1 MNAWTLVLVSFPP
14 ICTLQFIHTCYVR
27 VYILREYALRKVRIY
42 VLLTLWRRIMKGNF
56 LFPLTLLLCFLF
68 LEQNTG
74 LFVYALNS
82 DGETLF
88 SLLPHWSSLPSSL
101 TSSWNASDPN
111 PCKWVGVECDSETH
125 NVLTLNLTNL
135 AISGQLP
142 PQIGALHHLNTLDL
156 SNNRFFGPI
165 PSALANCSSLQ
176 HLDLSNNEL
185 IGPMPN
191 TFNSLQKLN
200 YLNLFSNSLSGE
212 IPETLFHV
220 TGLVSVYLNN
230 NNLSGSIPMN
240 VGNLSELVALDLY
253 DNGLIGTIP
262 ESIGNCSKLQ
272 ELFLDGNYFVGGLP
286 SSVMN
291 LQNLMYLY
299 LSHNSFNGEI
309 PSPTKCKNLSV
320 LDLSFNSFNGGIP
333 PGLANCST
341 LTELV
346 IVHSNLTGYI
356 PSSLGLLDQ
365 LSKLDLSEN
374 HLYGEIPFQLGKCK
388 SLKQLLLYDNQLKGE
403 IPNEL
408 GMLSELNDLE
418 LFMNHLSGEI
428 PISIWR
434 IPSLEYLLVYKN
446 NLTGELP
453 LEITEFKQLK
463 NISLYDNGFFGVIPR
478 NLGINASLQQLD
490 FTNNMFSGTIPPF
503 LCFGK
508 KLRVLNLGQN
518 QLTGSVTDDIGGC
531 KTLWRLILK
540 QNNLNGVLPEFAE
553 NKNLVHMD
561 ISENDISG
569 PIPSSLGNCRN
580 LTSIN
585 LSMNR
590 FTGFIPSELSNL
602 ADLQTLNVSHNLL
615 QGSLPSQLSN
625 CSRLVEFD
633 VGFNSLNGLIPN
645 ALTSWKQ
652 LSTLILSE
660 NRFTGG
666 IPSFLLELEMLSDL
680 QLGGNPFGGSIP
692 SSIGAMKNLIY
703 GLNLSSNSLTGE
715 IPSELRNL
723 FKLVRLDLSNNNL
736 TGTLTVL
743 DGMDSLV
750 EVNVSYNHFT
760 GPIPTTMMR
769 FMNLSSSSFLGNPG
783 LCIDCLSS
791 GEETCPTRNYLNPCN
806 EMKNQRGLTKLEV
819 AMIALG
825 SSLLVVALL
834 VVASIFIFC
843 RIKKQEHEV
852 CVEEGAS
859 NLLNKVMEATENLNE
874 RYIIGRGAHGVVYR
888 ASLSPGSDFAV
899 KRINVAKHKGGNQS
913 MVREIE
919 TIGKVKH
926 RNLVRLE
933 DFWLRKDYGLL
944 LYRYMQNG
952 SLHDVLH
959 NNNDHTTNEVQI
971 LKWSARYRIA
981 LGTAHGLEYLHYDCD
996 PGIVHRDIKPEN
1008 ILLDSDMEPH
1018 ISDFGIAKLLDE
1030 SVASEPSMVVAGT
1043 VGYIAPENAFRTTWS
1058 KEADVYSYGVVL
1070 LELITGKRALDPS
1083 FMGETDIVGWV
1094 RSVLSGEIET
1104 EIERIVD
1111 SRIVDELMEWEVRE
1125 QVINV
1130 VLVALRCTEK
1140 EPSRRPAMR
1149 DVVRQLLNTKLPRKS
1164 KHRS

>member
-1 MNAWTLVLVSFPP
+1 M
-14 ICTLQFIHTCYVR
+14 
-27 VYILREYALRKVRIY
+27 
-42 VLLTLWRRIMKGNF
+42 MKGNS
-56 LFPLTLLLCFLF
+56 LLPLTLLLCFLF

-74 LFVYALNS
+74 LVVYALNS
-82 DGETLF
+82 DGETLL
-88 SLLPHWSSLPSSL
+88 SLLPHWSALPSSL

-111 PCKWVGVECDSETH
+111 PCKWVGVECDSKTH
-125 NVLTLNLTNL
+125 NVLTLNLTNF

-176 HLDLSNNEL
+176 YLDLSNNEL
-185 IGPMPN
+185 IGPIPN

-220 TGLVSVYLNN
+220 TGLEYVYLNN

-240 VGNLSELVALDLY
+240 VGNLSELVALYLY

-262 ESIGNCSKLQ
+262 ESIGNCSELQ
-272 ELFLDGNYFVGGLP
+272 ELLLDGNYFVGGLP
-286 SSVMN
+286 SSIMN
-291 LQNLMYLY
+291 LQNLMSLY

-333 PGLANCST
+333 PG
-341 LTELV
+341 
-346 IVHSNLTGYI
+346 
-356 PSSLGLLDQ
+356 
-365 LSKLDLSEN
+365 
-374 HLYGEIPFQLGKCK
+374 
-388 SLKQLLLYDNQLKGE
+388 
-403 IPNEL
+403 
-408 GMLSELNDLE
+408 
-418 LFMNHLSGEI
+418 
-428 PISIWR
+428 
-434 IPSLEYLLVYKN
+434 
-446 NLTGELP
+446 ELP

-463 NISLYDNGFFGVIPR
+463 NISLYDNCFFGAIPQ

-553 NKNLVHMD
+553 NTNLVHMD
-561 ISENDISG
+561 ISENNISG

-602 ADLQTLNVSHNLL
+602 VDLQTLNVSHNLL

-625 CSRLVEFD
+625 CGRLLEFD

-666 IPSFLLELEMLSDL
+666 IPSFLLELEMLSEL

-703 GLNLSSNSLTGE
+703 GLNLSSNGLTGE

-750 EVNVSYNHFT
+750 EVNVSYNHFS

-769 FMNLSSSSFLGNPG
+769 FVNLSPSSFLGNPG
-783 LCIDCLSS
+783 LCIYCLSS
-791 GEETCPTRNYLNPCN
+791 GEETCPTSNYLNPCN
-806 EMKNQRGLTKLEV
+806 EMKNQRGLTKLQV

-834 VVASIFIFC
+834 VVASTFIFC
-843 RIKKQEHEV
+843 RIKKQEHEI

-859 NLLNKVMEATENLNE
+859 TLLNKVMEATENLNE

-899 KRINVAKHKGGNQS
+899 KKINVAKHKGGNRS

-959 NNNDHTTNEVQI
+959 NNNDHTTNEAQI

-1018 ISDFGIAKLLDE
+1018 ISDFGSAKLLDE

-1094 RSVLSGEIET
+1094 RSILSGEIET
-1104 EIERIVD
+1104 EIGRIVD
-1111 SRIVDELMEWEVRE
+1111 SWIVDELVEWEVRE
-1125 QVINV
+1125 QVIDL

-1149 DVVRQLLNTKLPRKS
+1149 DVVRQLLNTKHPRKS
-1164 KHRS
+1164 KRQS